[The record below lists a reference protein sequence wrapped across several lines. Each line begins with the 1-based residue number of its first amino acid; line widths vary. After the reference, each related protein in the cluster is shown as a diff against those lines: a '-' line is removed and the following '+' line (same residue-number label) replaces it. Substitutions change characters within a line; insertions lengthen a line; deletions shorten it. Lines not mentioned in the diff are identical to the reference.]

1 MRRPRRTH
9 KSDKTPGAPNGRII
23 SLWRNR
29 DFLILLSGETA
40 SAAGSQM
47 AWLVFPL
54 VGYYLTHSVAE
65 AALAGTASSLG
76 GVATRLPIGALVDR
90 LNRRLMIASADA
102 AALVVYGGLAAGLA
116 THTLSLA
123 ELVVGALLS
132 AIASNFINPAV
143 AASLRTIVP
152 ARQLPQALSLSQA
165 QAHGAGL
172 VGPPVGGLL
181 YAVSKWVPFAAN
193 AVSYAA
199 SLVGVTLV
207 RTPLPAPR
215 TDSDPQQGILRE
227 IAEGLR
233 FLWSRSFFRALTASA
248 AVINFAASALFLVL
262 ALKML
267 KAGVPYAAIGLVYSL
282 ASIGGLAGSS
292 IAPVLVK
299 RVATGLLSVS
309 TSFVVALMIVPIA
322 FTNSV
327 VVTGICMAGAFFL
340 LPASNSAVNAY
351 QMAITPDRLQARMF
365 SALNFGIMIL
375 EPLAPTAGGAALAL
389 AGSRVAVIAAAVTV
403 LIGALILLS
412 SSELRNLPRPDRW
425 AAAEVN

>member
-1 MRRPRRTH
+1 MRRSSRAH
-9 KSDKTPGAPNGRII
+9 KSDQTPEAPTDGMR

-29 DFLILLSGETA
+29 DFLILLSGETV
-40 SAAGSQM
+40 SEAGSQM

-54 VGYYLTHSVAE
+54 VGYYLTHSFAE
-65 AALAGTASSLG
+65 AALAGTANSLG

-90 LNRRLMIASADA
+90 WNRRLMIGLADV
-102 AALVVYGGLAAGLA
+102 AALAVYGSLAAGLA

-123 ELVVGALLS
+123 ELVAGALLS

-172 VGPPVGGLL
+172 LGPPVGGLL

-193 AVSYAA
+193 AVSYAV
-199 SLVGVTLV
+199 SLIGITLV
-207 RTPLPAPR
+207 RAPLPAPR
-215 TDSDPQQGILRE
+215 TDSDPKQGILRE

-248 AVINFAASALFLVL
+248 AVVNFAVNALFLVL
-262 ALKML
+262 TLKML

-309 TSFVVALMIVPIA
+309 TSFVVGLMIVPIA

-365 SALNFGIMIL
+365 SALNFGVMAL
-375 EPLAPTAGGAALAL
+375 EPLAPTAGGIVLAL
-389 AGSRVAVIAAAVTV
+389 AGGRVAVIAAAVMV

-425 AAAEVN
+425 AVVEVH